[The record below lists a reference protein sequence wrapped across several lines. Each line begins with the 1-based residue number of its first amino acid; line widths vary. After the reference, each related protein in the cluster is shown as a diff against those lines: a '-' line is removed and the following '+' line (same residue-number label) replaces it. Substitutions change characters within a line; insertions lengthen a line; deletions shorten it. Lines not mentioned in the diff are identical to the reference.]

1 MYKMETTKKEL
12 YKQILEKRQRIR
24 EFAGDFI
31 FIVDNNF
38 SIQYLN
44 NCAARHLGCPQQEV
58 VGKPLSGFFPPN
70 SYEILKQN
78 LKTVFQS
85 GEPLSAENNVT
96 FSNKE
101 LWFDSRF
108 TPITEHDKVTSVL
121 VIARNIS
128 GHGR

>member
-1 MYKMETTKKEL
+1 MDTIKKEL
-12 YKQILEKRQRIR
+12 YKQILEKRQRIS

-31 FIVDNNF
+31 FIVDDNF
-38 SIQYLN
+38 FIQYLN
-44 NCAARHLGCPQQEV
+44 NCAARHLGCSQQEA
-58 VGKPLSGFFPPN
+58 VGKSLSGFFPPN

-78 LKTVFQS
+78 LKMVFQS

-121 VIARNIS
+121 VIARDITERR
-128 GHGR
+128 G

>member
-1 MYKMETTKKEL
+1 METGKKES
-12 YKQILEKRQRIR
+12 YEQFLEERQRIK
-24 EFAGDFI
+24 EFAEDFI
-31 FIVDNNF
+31 FIVDNDF

-44 NCAARHLGCPQQEV
+44 NCAARHLGCPQQEA

-108 TPITEHDKVTSVL
+108 TPITEHDKVTGVL
-121 VIARNIS
+121 VIARNITE
-128 GHGR
+128 RRR